1 MPFQLNTIP
10 DTQTFSPPR
19 QHPHIPQT
27 TPHPNLQLFAGA
39 HGHAVSSGKL
49 EFADN
54 VHNVA
59 VHARAVGAM
68 HARAQPLLHGTHS
81 PMAFGRP
88 FGDRLAYSHTNA
100 EAMMHYPSSLPLD
113 QSPHHARPTHH
124 PDVLLPLPPNMP
136 NMPNMPTQGIEMVS
150 PLAHRVLC
158 VLCHDELCVWAG
170 YVVTSF
176 RLISPPSLP
185 VRSVTISRSTTFS
198 SVQLCPPVH
207 VFARFAVHFGT
218 STVHIQWATLLN

>member
-1 MPFQLNTIP
+1 M
-10 DTQTFSPPR
+10 
-19 QHPHIPQT
+19 
-27 TPHPNLQLFAGA
+27 QLFAGA

-124 PDVLLPLPPNMP
+124 PDVL
-136 NMPNMPTQGIEMVS
+136 PTPAKHAKHAKHADTRYRNG
-150 PLAHRVLC
+150 
-158 VLCHDELCVWAG
+158 
-170 YVVTSF
+170 VT
-176 RLISPPSLP
+176 
-185 VRSVTISRSTTFS
+185 
-198 SVQLCPPVH
+198 
-207 VFARFAVHFGT
+207 FGT
-218 STVHIQWATLLN
+218 PCPMRVVS